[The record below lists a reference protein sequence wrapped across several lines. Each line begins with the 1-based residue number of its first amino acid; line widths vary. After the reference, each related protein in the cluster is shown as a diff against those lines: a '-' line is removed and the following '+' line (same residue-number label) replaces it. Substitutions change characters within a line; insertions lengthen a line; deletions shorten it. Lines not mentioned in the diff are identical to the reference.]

1 MSGLSAMA
9 ILSPS
14 ALVNE
19 PEPAAAAAWDLSWID
34 TLKGKHKHV
43 FDFGGMTW
51 ENRDVLGGDTPLR
64 VPRNWFNAHKEVYA
78 LDSQMLSTVIG
89 IASSGFPINA
99 SDAVWQKYSLGE
111 RWKIMDSS
119 TGKWAVRN
127 LFSNPSAPYTDRLS
141 TVEALKQRGTIFW
154 QCNNALNGIVQ
165 TLAASMKLNPDDVR
179 KELVEGLM
187 PGVKIVPAHTF
198 AIGLVQEKGCTYEKM

>member
-1 MSGLSAMA
+1 MA
-9 ILSPS
+9 VLSPS
-14 ALVNE
+14 ALVSE
-19 PEPAAAAAWDLSWID
+19 PEPAAAATWDLSWIEA
-34 TLKGKHKHV
+34 LKGKHKQV

-51 ENRDVLGGDTPLR
+51 ENRDVVGGDTPLR
-64 VPRNWFNAHKEVYA
+64 VPRNWLNAHKEVYG
-78 LDSQMLSTVIG
+78 LESHQLSTLIG

-99 SDAVWQKYSLGE
+99 NDAVWQKYTLGE

-127 LFSNPSAPYTDRLS
+127 LFSSPAAQYTDRLS

-165 TLAASMKLNPDDVR
+165 MLAPSLKMNPDEVR

-198 AIGLVQEKGCTYEKM
+198 ALGLVQEKGCTYEKI